1 MKMKSVVL
9 AAATAVASSAFAQI
23 FNNGDVYAEWFAT
36 NSVQTDAIMPGGEF
50 DTPLDSPI
58 AITNTPAKAYDGYA
72 VTAQVSIVV
81 HAELPAVPSQFDN
94 LNPKGAICAAVT
106 NSPSIST
113 NWYGLADGAWL
124 ALEGVG
130 TPTEADHT
138 LVMEFKDKGGAQ
150 EVRYSIDGTNA
161 TNGVSGWLRSGSGAA
176 PSRVAFAGMGSYTS
190 LTGILVNEK
199 VAPSVSAVSWTE
211 GYDFTNGTVSVT
223 LGRYDY
229 GSMGNVSLI
238 VKDSVGKQV
247 GGAVSLDENPHSANL
262 TLTPGE
268 TYTYSIVQNAGGVV
282 TTKDVGTF
290 VAAAPGAGFSASA
303 QSGISVVTNGAWAN
317 VLGIDSSAY
326 AISGSEVFNIGEGA
340 LEANKLVIVDN
351 KVTFTTWGDE
361 SDLQDFYD
369 GTFAAITAVTN
380 SSGAVVW
387 KAYKGPENGWLDL
400 VGGVTPAALNAPYD
414 IRATF
419 DFSETNPKMAF
430 SMKAS
435 GASAFIPFT
444 CGGSA
449 WITSTVATNVLS
461 EVGYSGI
468 GKLTSVVGGNSDTNI
483 AAVGATSY
491 ATLADA
497 IAAATSGSDTVTLRT
512 NTQWPST
519 TPVGTYTVLT
529 NGFSLVGLPSAGGGI
544 DITPSGVGFN
554 IVVRGGSSHISGAGN
569 IQIDSSAMEDL
580 GIKPNTM
587 TPAEI
592 AAELTKPEL
601 NGIEKWANYVLG
613 ITGTDPT
620 KKPFAA
626 PVQNSSSDKLTF
638 SLGGVNVKEGTGA
651 TVSYSVEQLESPDAE
666 PGSGDTQTTNESST
680 VEFAVPESVK
690 YYRVK
695 VTITLPD

>member
-9 AAATAVASSAFAQI
+9 AAATAVASSAFAQKI
-23 FNNGDVYAEWFAT
+23 FDAGDVYADWLT
-36 NSVQTDAIMPGGEF
+36 SDDIVEF
-50 DTPLDSPI
+50 DTELASPNV
-58 AITNTPAKAYDGYA
+58 ITNLANDADGYA
-72 VTAQVSIVV
+72 VTAAVTIVV
-81 HAELPAVPSQFDN
+81 HSGLPSEPEAYDTRT
-94 LNPKGAICAAVT
+94 PKGAICAAVSE
-106 NSPSIST
+106 NPAVT
-113 NWYGLADGAWL
+113 NWYGLVKNGGGVEWVEL
-124 ALEGVG
+124 AGVG
-130 TPTEADHT
+130 APTESAHT

-161 TNGVSGWLRSGSGAA
+161 TNGVSGWLDSGSTNA
-176 PSRVAFAGMGSYTS
+176 PMYVAFAGSGTRSNVKG
-190 LTGILVNEK
+190 LLVYEK
-199 VAPSVSAVSWTE
+199 AAPSASDVSWTE

-223 LGRYDY
+223 LRSYDSS
-229 GSMGNVSLI
+229 SMGEVSLV
-238 VKDSVGKQV
+238 VKNSAGAEVGSAAFGSVTLTQSV
-247 GGAVSLDENPHSANL
+247 TP

-282 TTKDVGTF
+282 TTNDVGTF

-303 QSGISVVTNGAWAN
+303 EGTEPVVHNGVWAADPSVTN
-317 VLGIDSSAY
+317 SEY
-326 AISGSEVFNIGEGA
+326 AISGSEVFNIGNGA

-361 SDLQDFYD
+361 NDLQDFDD

-380 SSGAVVW
+380 GSGTVVW
-387 KAYKGPENGWLDL
+387 KAYKGPKNGWLDL
-400 VGGVTPAALNAPYD
+400 VGGVTPAQLNAPYD

-444 CGGSA
+444 CGSNA

-468 GKLTSVVGGNSDTNI
+468 GKLTSVVGGNSDTNV
-483 AAVGATSY
+483 AAVGTTSY

-497 IAAATSGSDTVTLRT
+497 IAAATSGSNTVTLRT

-529 NGFSLVGLPSAGGGI
+529 NGFSLVGLPSGDGI
-544 DITPSGVGFN
+544 TINSSGVGFN
-554 IVVRGGSSHISGAGN
+554 IIVAGGSSHISGAGN
-569 IQIDSSAMEDL
+569 ININKDDMTAL
-580 GIKPNTM
+580 GIDTSKS
-587 TPAEI
+587 PAEI
-592 AAELTKPEL
+592 AAELTEPQS

-613 ITGTDPT
+613 IDGNASTN
-620 KKPFAA
+620 KPFAA

-651 TVSYSVEQLESPDAE
+651 TVSYSVEELESPNAT
-666 PGSGDTQTTNESST
+666 PGSGKTQTTNESST
-680 VEFAVPESVK
+680 VEFDVPNGVK

-695 VTITLPD
+695 VMIELED